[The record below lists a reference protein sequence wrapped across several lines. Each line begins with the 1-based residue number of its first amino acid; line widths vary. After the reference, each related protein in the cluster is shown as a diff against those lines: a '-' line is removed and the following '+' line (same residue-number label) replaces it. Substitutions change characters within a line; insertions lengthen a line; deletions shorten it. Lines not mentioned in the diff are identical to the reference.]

1 MNDCS
6 NADIRDQL
14 PDLLHDR
21 LSTSARAVVVAHVDE
36 CVDCRAE
43 LELLRGAR
51 DVFASRTPH
60 VDIAYVVAAL
70 PKPPQRRSGTAG
82 RVGAPAHRR
91 WADWRVAAAVTLLVA
106 GGSSVALLN
115 RAPNSIEAVPTVHSE
130 SVSTTTASVT
140 PTVTPAPL
148 ANSNS
153 AATTQPTARSTV
165 VLADDQNTGSDAG
178 PDGRFAGLTEAQL
191 QALLDEIDH
200 LQPVPVAE
208 PEPVTIKVNVGTPG
222 SPEELR

>member
-21 LSTSARAVVVAHVDE
+21 LSVSARAVVVAHVDA
-36 CVDCRAE
+36 CVDCHAE

-51 DVFASRTPH
+51 EAFASQTPR
-60 VDIAYVVAAL
+60 VDIAYVVGAL
-70 PKPPQRRSGTAG
+70 PKPPQRQAGTIG
-82 RVGAPAHRR
+82 RVGVPAHRR

-115 RAPNSIEAVPTVHSE
+115 RAPNSVDGVSTVRSE
-130 SVSTTTASVT
+130 SIST
-140 PTVTPAPL
+140 PTPPAAPAVTPAPS

-153 AATTQPTARSTV
+153 SAPMRPAARETV
-165 VLADDQNTGSDAG
+165 ALADDQDARSDAG
-178 PDGRFAGLTEAQL
+178 PDGRFAGLTGAQL
-191 QALLDEIDH
+191 QSLLDEIER
-200 LQPVPVAE
+200 LQPVPVTE

-222 SPEELR
+222 TPEKLR